1 MGKGIDLNAHI
12 VENNTER
19 DALDHENGDE
29 QVPVLSLCPVCAS
42 HFSDRLIRVDCSY

>member
-29 QVPVLSLCPVCAS
+29 QVQVRCVLVISVT
-42 HFSDRLIRVDCSY
+42 V

>member
-19 DALDHENGDE
+19 DALDHENGVE
-29 QVPVLSLCPVCAS
+29 QVAVLSLCAVCAS
-42 HFSDRLIRVDCSY
+42 PSSDRLIAVDCSS